1 MIVLDCMQMRTFA
14 AVMLQIILIMAAG
27 IAAGWLLR
35 KLSFKFINT
44 LLIVL
49 VWALLFF
56 LGVEVGE
63 NQQIID
69 SLKDLGLEA
78 LLLSI
83 AGTAGSIA
91 LAWALWKF
99 IRRKEGGKR

>member
-1 MIVLDCMQMRTFA
+1 
-14 AVMLQIILIMAAG
+14 MLQIILIMAAG
-27 IAAGWLLR
+27 IATGWFLR
-35 KLSFKFINT
+35 KRSFKFINT

-56 LGVEVGE
+56 LGVEAGE
-63 NQQIID
+63 NQTVVD
-69 SLKDLGLEA
+69 GLKDLGMEA
-78 LLLSI
+78 LLLSV

-91 LAWALWKF
+91 LAWALWRF

>member
-1 MIVLDCMQMRTFA
+1 
-14 AVMLQIILIMAAG
+14 MLQIILIMAAG

-35 KLSFKFINT
+35 HREFKWLNAFLT
-44 LLIVL
+44 LM

-63 NQQIID
+63 NEKVIN

-78 LLLSI
+78 LTL
-83 AGTAGSIA
+83 AVTATAGSIA
-91 LAWALWKF
+91 AAWALWKV
-99 IRRKEGGKR
+99 ISRNKKGGNP

>member
-1 MIVLDCMQMRTFA
+1 
-14 AVMLQIILIMAAG
+14 MLQIILIMAAG
-27 IAAGWLLR
+27 IATGWLLR
-35 KLSFKFINT
+35 RRSFKFLDT
-44 LLIVL
+44 LLLVL

-56 LGVEVGE
+56 LGIEAGE
-63 NQQIID
+63 NPAVIGG
-69 SLKDLGLEA
+69 LKELGLEA
-78 LLLSI
+78 MVLSL

>member
-1 MIVLDCMQMRTFA
+1 
-14 AVMLQIILIMAAG
+14 MLQIILIMAAG
-27 IAAGWLLR
+27 VAVGWLLR
-35 KLSFKFINT
+35 HRNLKWVNP
-44 LLIVL
+44 LLTVM

-63 NQQIID
+63 NKQVIE

-78 LLLSI
+78 LLLAV

-91 LAWALWKF
+91 AAWALWR
-99 IRRKEGGKR
+99 IISRKKGGNR

>member
-1 MIVLDCMQMRTFA
+1 
-14 AVMLQIILIMAAG
+14 MLQIILIMAAG
-27 IAAGWLLR
+27 IVAGWLLR
-35 KLSFKFINT
+35 RHQFKWINA
-44 LLIVL
+44 LLMVL

-63 NQQIID
+63 ND
-69 SLKDLGLEA
+69 NVLNSLNKLGLEA

-91 LAWALWKF
+91 LAWALWKA
-99 IRRKEGGKR
+99 IKRKEGGSNP

>member
-1 MIVLDCMQMRTFA
+1 MW
-14 AVMLQIILIMAAG
+14 QILLIMAAG
-27 IAAGWLLR
+27 IAAGWFLR
-35 KLSFKFINT
+35 KRTFKFINT

-56 LGVEVGE
+56 LGIEVGE
-63 NQQIID
+63 NQQIIS

-78 LLLSI
+78 LLLSL

-91 LAWALWKF
+91 LAWALWRF
-99 IRRKEGGKR
+99 IKHKEGGKR

>member
-1 MIVLDCMQMRTFA
+1 M
-14 AVMLQIILIMAAG
+14 MAGG
-27 IAAGWLLR
+27 IATGWLLR
-35 KLSFKFINT
+35 RRTFKWIDA
-44 LLIVL
+44 LLTVL

-63 NQQIID
+63 ND
-69 SLKDLGLEA
+69 NVLNNLSSLGMEA

-91 LAWALWKF
+91 LAWALWKA
-99 IRRKEGGKR
+99 IKRKEGESKP

>member
-1 MIVLDCMQMRTFA
+1 
-14 AVMLQIILIMAAG
+14 MLQIILIMAAG

-35 KLSFKFINT
+35 RHTFKWLDT

-56 LGVEVGE
+56 LGVEAGE
-63 NQQIID
+63 NPAVIKG
-69 SLKDLGLEA
+69 LKDLGLEA

-91 LAWALWKF
+91 AAWALWRY
-99 IRRKEGGKR
+99 INHRKGDKQ

>member
-1 MIVLDCMQMRTFA
+1 
-14 AVMLQIILIMAAG
+14 MLQIILIMAAG

-35 KLSFKFINT
+35 KHTFRFLNA

-56 LGVEVGE
+56 LGVEAGE
-63 NQQIID
+63 NKAVID
-69 SLKDLGLEA
+69 GFQELGIEA

-99 IRRKEGGKR
+99 IQRKEGGKR

>member
-1 MIVLDCMQMRTFA
+1 
-14 AVMLQIILIMAAG
+14 MLQIILIMAAG
-27 IAAGWLLR
+27 IATGWLLR
-35 KLSFKFINT
+35 KRTFNFINT

-56 LGVEVGE
+56 LGLEAGE
-63 NQQIID
+63 NPSVIEG
-69 SLKDLGLEA
+69 LKDLGLEA

-91 LAWALWKF
+91 LAWALWKY
-99 IRRKEGGKR
+99 IRHKEGGKR